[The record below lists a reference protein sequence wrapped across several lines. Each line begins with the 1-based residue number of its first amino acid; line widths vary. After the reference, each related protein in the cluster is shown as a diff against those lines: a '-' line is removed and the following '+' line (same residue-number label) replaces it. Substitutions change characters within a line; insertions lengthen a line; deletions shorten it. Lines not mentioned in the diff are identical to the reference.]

1 MNENDD
7 DNGQCKW
14 MEFFISFTKKNAF
27 CLLLFA
33 YNDDGKCR

>member
-14 MEFFISFTKKNAF
+14 IELFISYTKVNAC
-27 CLLLFA
+27 CLLPFA
-33 YNDDGKCR
+33 YNDDEKGR